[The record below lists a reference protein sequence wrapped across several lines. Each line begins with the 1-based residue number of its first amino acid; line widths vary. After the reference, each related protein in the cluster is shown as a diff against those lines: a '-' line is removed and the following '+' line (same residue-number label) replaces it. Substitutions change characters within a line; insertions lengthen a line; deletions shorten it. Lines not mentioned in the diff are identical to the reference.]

1 MEQHTLEFISRATA
15 ELLTTFNISEIL
27 FFYIT
32 VTHIV
37 AMLTASIFSQRYEI
51 YDETMQKKCLGDM
64 QMV

>member
-1 MEQHTLEFISRATA
+1 MEQHTLEFIFRATA
-15 ELLTTFNISEIL
+15 ELHTFNISEIL

-37 AMLTASIFSQRYEI
+37 AMLTASLFSQWHDI
-51 YDETMQKKCLGDM
+51 YDETMQKKCLGDI